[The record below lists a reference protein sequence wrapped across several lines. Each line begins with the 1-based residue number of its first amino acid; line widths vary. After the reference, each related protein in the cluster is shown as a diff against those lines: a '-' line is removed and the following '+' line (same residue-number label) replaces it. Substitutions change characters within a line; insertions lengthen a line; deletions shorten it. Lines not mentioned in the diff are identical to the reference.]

1 MPLVLRMTVYRHR
14 FKPGPFNLG
23 PFSFAV
29 NVIAILWVSFACAL
43 FVLPQARGEGRE
55 GEGGGSRRW

>member
-1 MPLVLRMTVYRHR
+1 MTVYRHR